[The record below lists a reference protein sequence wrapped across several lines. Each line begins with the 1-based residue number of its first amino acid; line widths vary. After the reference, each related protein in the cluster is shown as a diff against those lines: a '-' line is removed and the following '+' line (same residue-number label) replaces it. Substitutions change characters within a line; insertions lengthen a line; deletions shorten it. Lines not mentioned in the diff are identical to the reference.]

1 MSDESGLKAKTDV
14 LDFVI
19 SFIVEHEKRMDQMVE
34 RLERAAERLDWG
46 RGRTIVTQDESKADI
61 PRNGVFTLT
70 ISNPEDYE
78 KLRSIRIDWESG
90 EREYTPEIS
99 EIDAILDK
107 IDFSFRDDR

>member
-1 MSDESGLKAKTDV
+1 MTDESGLKAKTDV

-34 RLERAAERLDWG
+34 RMERAAERLARDG
-46 RGRTIVTQDESKADI
+46 GPKIVTQKESEAEI

-78 KLRSIRIDWESG
+78 KLKSIRIDWESG
-90 EREYTPEIS
+90 ERMYTPEIS